1 MEYNIV
7 TVIDIGTTKIATI
20 VAQYSK
26 SGSIEILGHSVVPCK
41 GLSKGNVVDVAKTF
55 TLGDIKQINKL
66 ETIQSN

>member
-26 SGSIEILGHSVVPCK
+26 SGAIEILGLSVVPCK
-41 GLSKGNVVDVAKTF
+41 GLSKGNVVDVTKTSEGISQSISI
-55 TLGDIKQINKL
+55 LKQ
-66 ETIQSN
+66 